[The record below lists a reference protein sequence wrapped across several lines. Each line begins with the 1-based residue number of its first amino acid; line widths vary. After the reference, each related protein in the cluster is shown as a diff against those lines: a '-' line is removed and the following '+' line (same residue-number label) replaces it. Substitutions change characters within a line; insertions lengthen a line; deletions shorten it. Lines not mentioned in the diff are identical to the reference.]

1 MEIDINFWQS
11 LNDKQQDK
19 LTEKLMR
26 QEQTDKTY
34 KILSVRQ
41 LNIRRAK
48 EYCYDDAILSEI

>member
-34 KILSVRQ
+34 KIVSVRQ

-48 EYCYDDAILSEI
+48 